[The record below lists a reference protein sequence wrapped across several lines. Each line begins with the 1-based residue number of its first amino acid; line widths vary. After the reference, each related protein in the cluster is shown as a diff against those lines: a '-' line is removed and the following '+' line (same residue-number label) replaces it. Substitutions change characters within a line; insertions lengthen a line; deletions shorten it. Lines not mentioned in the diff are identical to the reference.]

1 MDYSFLSTLKI
12 FEGISPEELKHLLPC
27 LNWHVKKFKKGDFIF
42 HAGEVINEIG
52 VILSGN
58 VIIEAYDLMGN
69 KNVFGGSSKGE
80 VVAVSYS
87 FTPNEPLIVNVIA
100 GSDVEMLFIDI
111 NKSIYVC
118 SASCKFH
125 SRLVSN
131 LLNII
136 ANCNLSLSRRSLHTS
151 HKSIRTKLISY
162 LSYQVI
168 KNSSNE
174 FDIPFDREHLAGYL
188 NVERSALSNEL
199 GKMKREGLIDFK
211 KNHFVINQEAFEASM

>member
-12 FEGISPEELKHLLPC
+12 FEGISPDEIKHLLPC
-27 LNWHVKKFKKGDFIF
+27 LNWHVQKYKKGDFIF
-42 HAGEVINEIG
+42 NAGEIIDEIG

-58 VIIEAYDLMGN
+58 VNVEAYDLLGN
-69 KNVFGGSSKGE
+69 RNVFGRSSTGE

-100 GSDVEMLFIDI
+100 DSDVEMLFIDV
-111 NKSIYVC
+111 NKTVYVC
-118 SASCKFH
+118 SASCQFH

-136 ANCNLSLSRRSLHTS
+136 ANSNLSLSRRSLHTS
-151 HKSIRTKLISY
+151 HKSIRGKLISY

-168 KNSSNE
+168 KNGANE
-174 FDIPFDREHLAGYL
+174 FNIPFDREQLAGYL

-199 GKMKREGLIDFK
+199 SKMKKEGLIDFK
-211 KNHFVINQEAFEASM
+211 KNHFIIKQEAMELSV